1 MVLLLNQPNAPM
13 TSPSSLN
20 EPQQNELRLLLRS
33 AAKLIAAARE
43 KLADDQALTTRDF
56 GSLSTAIA
64 HLQVAVEDYTPD
76 AE

>member
-1 MVLLLNQPNAPM
+1 M
-13 TSPSSLN
+13 TSLDSLN

-33 AAKLIAAARE
+33 AAKLIAGARE
-43 KLADDQALTTRDF
+43 KLADGQPLSTRDF